1 MDFND
6 IMSAEL
12 AELNNEQQSFIVL
25 HKTIMA
31 NGNAAYMSAVQM
43 ARGLKEMRDSG
54 RYKAGGFDTFGE
66 YAESACGIKE
76 RQAYNYIS
84 IIENLSGEFLQS
96 TAKIGVSKLALLASM
111 SAKDRDDLVTEHGEE
126 LESISTKELDKLKKE
141 YEGRIKQ
148 LQFDFEEQI
157 KKKELESVALEKN
170 YDVLMND
177 KLVLKAEIEELKKN
191 PALNDEVAEDI
202 KRLEGEKIALEQE
215 LEQLRNAPPKPD
227 DKAERE
233 LEKKKEEIKKLKE
246 AKRTAE
252 KALAEAQEKAD
263 KEMLKAIEKERA
275 EAKKLEVELI
285 EERKRLETEAKK
297 AKIASDPFMSE
308 FKVKFAMWQELGNRL
323 KEITTELEEDNA
335 EKCRKAFSTV
345 IGGWSNE
352 KA

>member
-1 MDFND
+1 MDFNE

-12 AELNNEQQSFIVL
+12 AELNNEQQDFIVL

-43 ARGLKEMRDSG
+43 ARGLKEMRDNG
-54 RYKAGGFDTFGE
+54 RYKAGGFETFGE

-126 LESISTKELDKLKKE
+126 LEKLSTKELDKLKKE
-141 YEGRIKQ
+141 YEGRIQQ
-148 LQFDFEEQI
+148 LQFDFEER
-157 KKKELESVALEKN
+157 
-170 YDVLMND
+170 
-177 KLVLKAEIEELKKN
+177 LKAKEEKIEELKDSI
-191 PALNDEVAEDI
+191 DEIGAVDYNSDI
-202 KRLEGEKIALEQE
+202 KRLEDDKIALEQK
-215 LEQLRNAPPKPD
+215 LEQLRNAPLKPD
-227 DKAERE
+227 DKAESE

-246 AKRTAE
+246 AKATAE

-263 KEMLKAIEKERA
+263 KEILKAIEKERA
-275 EAKKLEVELI
+275 EAKKLEVELL
-285 EERKRLETEAKK
+285 EERKRLEAEAKK
-297 AKIASDPFMSE
+297 VKIAADPLMSE

-323 KEITTELEEDNA
+323 KDITTEVEKDNA
-335 EKCRKAFSTV
+335 EKCRKAFNTV

>member
-1 MDFND
+1 MDFNE
-6 IMSAEL
+6 IMTAEL
-12 AELNNEQQSFIVL
+12 AELNNEQQDFIVL

-54 RYKAGGFDTFGE
+54 RYKAGGFETFGE

-84 IIENLSGEFLQS
+84 IIENLSGEFLQL

-148 LQFDFEEQI
+148 LQFDFEER
-157 KKKELESVALEKN
+157 
-170 YDVLMND
+170 
-177 KLVLKAEIEELKKN
+177 LKAKEDTIEELKDSI
-191 PALNDEVAEDI
+191 DEIGAVDYSSDI
-202 KRLEGEKIALEQE
+202 KRLEDEKAMLERE
-215 LEQLRNAPPKPD
+215 LEMIKTAPAKHD
-227 DKAERE
+227 NKAELE

-246 AKRTAE
+246 AKATAE

-263 KEMLKAIEKERA
+263 KEMLKAIEKERI

-285 EERKRLETEAKK
+285 EERKRLEAEAKK
-297 AKIASDPFMSE
+297 AKIASDPLMSE

-323 KEITTELEEDNA
+323 KEITTEVEENNA

>member
-1 MDFND
+1 MDFNEL
-6 IMSAEL
+6 MSAEL

-31 NGNAAYMSAVQM
+31 NGNAAYMSAVQT

-54 RYKAGGFDTFGE
+54 RYKAGGFETFGE

-126 LESISTKELDKLKKE
+126 LKSLSTKELDKLKKE

-148 LQFDFEEQI
+148 LQFDFEE
-157 KKKELESVALEKN
+157 K
-170 YDVLMND
+170 
-177 KLVLKAEIEELKKN
+177 LKAKEDTIEELKDSIDEIGAVDYN
-191 PALNDEVAEDI
+191 PDI
-202 KRLEGEKIALEQE
+202 KRLEDEKIALEQE

-233 LEKKKEEIKKLKE
+233 LEKKKEEIKNLKV
-246 AKRTAE
+246 AKTTAE
-252 KALAEAQEKAD
+252 RALAEAQEKAD
-263 KEMLKAIEKERA
+263 KEMLKAIEKERI

-285 EERKRLETEAKK
+285 EERKRLEAEAKK
-297 AKIASDPFMSE
+297 AKIASDPLMSE

-323 KEITTELEEDNA
+323 KDITIELEEDNA
-335 EKCRKAFSTV
+335 EKCRKAFSAV
-345 IGGWSNE
+345 IGGWRNE

>member
-1 MDFND
+1 MDFNE

-12 AELNNEQQSFIVL
+12 AELNNEQQDFIVL

-54 RYKAGGFDTFGE
+54 RYKAGGFETFGE

-84 IIENLSGEFLQS
+84 VIENLSGEFLQS

-111 SAKDRDDLVTEHGEE
+111 SAKDRDDLMTEHGDE

-141 YEGRIKQ
+141 YEGRIQQ
-148 LQFDFEEQI
+148 LQFDFEER
-157 KKKELESVALEKN
+157 
-170 YDVLMND
+170 
-177 KLVLKAEIEELKKN
+177 LKAKEEKIEELKDSI
-191 PALNDEVAEDI
+191 DEIGAVDYSSDI
-202 KRLEGEKIALEQE
+202 KRLEDDKLALEQE
-215 LEQLRNAPPKPD
+215 LEQLRNTPPKD
-227 DKAERE
+227 NNKAELE

-246 AKRTAE
+246 AKSAAE

-263 KEMLKAIEKERA
+263 KEMLKAIEKERI

-285 EERKRLETEAKK
+285 EERKRLEAEAKK
-297 AKIASDPFMSE
+297 AKIASDPLMSE

-323 KEITTELEEDNA
+323 KEITTELVEDNA
-335 EKCRKAFSTV
+335 EKCRKAFSTI

-352 KA
+352 

>member
-1 MDFND
+1 MDFNE

-12 AELNNEQQSFIVL
+12 AELNNEQQDFIVL

-54 RYKAGGFDTFGE
+54 RYKAGGFETFGE

-111 SAKDRDDLVTEHGEE
+111 SAKDRDDLVTEHGNE
-126 LESISTKELDKLKKE
+126 LESLSTKELDKLKKE

-148 LQFDFEEQI
+148 LQFDFEEQ
-157 KKKELESVALEKN
+157 
-170 YDVLMND
+170 
-177 KLVLKAEIEELKKN
+177 LKAKEDTIEELKDSI
-191 PALNDEVAEDI
+191 DEIGAVDYNSDI
-202 KRLEGEKIALEQE
+202 KRLEDEKIALEQE

-246 AKRTAE
+246 AKTTAE
-252 KALAEAQEKAD
+252 KALAEAQDKAD
-263 KEMLKAIEKERA
+263 KEMLKAIEKERV

-297 AKIASDPFMSE
+297 VKIASDPLMSE

-323 KEITTELEEDNA
+323 KKIITEVEENNA
-335 EKCRKAFSTV
+335 ETCRKAFNN
-345 IGGWSNE
+345 II
-352 KA
+352 

>member
-25 HKTIMA
+25 HKMIMA

-54 RYKAGGFDTFGE
+54 RYKAGGFETFGE

-111 SAKDRDDLVTEHGEE
+111 SAKDRDDLVTEHGTE

-148 LQFDFEEQI
+148 LQFDFAER
-157 KKKELESVALEKN
+157 
-170 YDVLMND
+170 
-177 KLVLKAEIEELKKN
+177 LKAKEDTIEELKDSI
-191 PALNDEVAEDI
+191 NDIGAVDYNSDI
-202 KRLEGEKIALEQE
+202 KRVEDEKAE
-215 LEQLRNAPPKPD
+215 LERELEAIKTAPAKPD

-233 LEKKKEEIKKLKE
+233 LEKKKEEIKNLKV
-246 AKRTAE
+246 AKTTAE
-252 KALAEAQEKAD
+252 RALAEAQEKAD
-263 KEMLKAIEKERA
+263 KEMLKAIEKERI

-285 EERKRLETEAKK
+285 EERKRLEAEAKK
-297 AKIASDPFMSE
+297 AKIASDPLMSE

-323 KEITTELEEDNA
+323 KEITNELEEDNA
-335 EKCRKAFSTV
+335 EKCRKAFSAV
-345 IGGWSNE
+345 IGGWRNE

>member
-1 MDFND
+1 MDFNE
-6 IMSAEL
+6 IMTAEL
-12 AELNNEQQSFIVL
+12 GELNNEQQDFIVL

-54 RYKAGGFDTFGE
+54 RYKAGGFETFGE

-111 SAKDRDDLVTEHGEE
+111 SAKDRDDLVIEHGEE
-126 LESISTKELDKLKKE
+126 LENISTKELDKLKKE
-141 YEGRIKQ
+141 YEGRIQQ
-148 LQFDFEEQI
+148 LQFDFEEQ
-157 KKKELESVALEKN
+157 
-170 YDVLMND
+170 
-177 KLVLKAEIEELKKN
+177 LKAKEDTIEELKDSI
-191 PALNDEVAEDI
+191 DEIGAVDYSSDI
-202 KRLEGEKIALEQE
+202 KRLEDDKLALEQE
-215 LEQLRNAPPKPD
+215 LEHLRNAPTKSD

-233 LEKKKEEIKKLKE
+233 LEKKKDEIKKLKE
-246 AKRTAE
+246 AKATAE

-263 KEMLKAIEKERA
+263 KEMLKAIEKERT

-285 EERKRLETEAKK
+285 EERKRLEAEAKK
-297 AKIASDPFMSE
+297 AKIASDPLMSE

-323 KEITTELEEDNA
+323 KEITTELEENNA

-345 IGGWSNE
+345 IGGWANE

>member
-1 MDFND
+1 MDFNE
-6 IMSAEL
+6 IMTAEL
-12 AELNNEQQSFIVL
+12 AELNNEQQDFIVL

-54 RYKAGGFDTFGE
+54 RYKAGGFETFGE

-126 LESISTKELDKLKKE
+126 LESLSTKELDKLKKE
-141 YEGRIKQ
+141 YEGRIQQ
-148 LQFDFEEQI
+148 LQFDFEEQ
-157 KKKELESVALEKN
+157 
-170 YDVLMND
+170 
-177 KLVLKAEIEELKKN
+177 LKAKEEKIDELKDSI
-191 PALNDEVAEDI
+191 DEIGAVDYSSDI
-202 KRLEGEKIALEQE
+202 KRLEDDKLALEQE
-215 LEQLRNAPPKPD
+215 LEQLRNIPPKAD
-227 DKAERE
+227 EKATLEI
-233 LEKKKEEIKKLKE
+233 EKKKEEIKKLKE
-246 AKRTAE
+246 AKATAE

-263 KEMLKAIEKERA
+263 KELLKAIEKERA

-285 EERKRLETEAKK
+285 EERKRLEAEAKK
-297 AKIASDPFMSE
+297 AKIASDPLMSE

-323 KEITTELEEDNA
+323 KEITTELKEDNA

>member
-1 MDFND
+1 MDFNE
-6 IMSAEL
+6 IMSAEIT
-12 AELNNEQQSFIVL
+12 ELNNEQQSFIVL

-31 NGNAAYMSAVQM
+31 HGNAAYMSAVQM

-54 RYKAGGFDTFGE
+54 QYKAGGFETFGE

-111 SAKDRDDLVTEHGEE
+111 SAKDRDDLMTEHGEE
-126 LESISTKELDKLKKE
+126 LESLSTKELDKLKKE

-148 LQFDFEEQI
+148 LQFDFDEQ
-157 KKKELESVALEKN
+157 
-170 YDVLMND
+170 
-177 KLVLKAEIEELKKN
+177 LKAKEEKIEELKDSIN
-191 PALNDEVAEDI
+191 EIGAVDYSSDI
-202 KRLEGEKIALEQE
+202 KRLEDEKIALKQE
-215 LEQLRNAPPKPD
+215 LEQLRNTPSKPD

-246 AKRTAE
+246 DKAIAE

-263 KEMLKAIEKERA
+263 KEILKAIEKERA

-285 EERKRLETEAKK
+285 EERKRLESEAKK
-297 AKIASDPFMSE
+297 AKIASDPLMSE

-323 KEITTELEEDNA
+323 KEITIELEDDNA
-335 EKCRKAFSTV
+335 EKCSKAFNTV
-345 IGGWSNE
+345 IGGWANE

>member
-1 MDFND
+1 MDFNE

-12 AELNNEQQSFIVL
+12 AELNNEQHDFIVL

-54 RYKAGGFDTFGE
+54 RYKAGGFETFGE

-111 SAKDRDDLVTEHGEE
+111 SAKDRDDLVTEYGEE

-148 LQFDFEEQI
+148 LQFDFEER
-157 KKKELESVALEKN
+157 
-170 YDVLMND
+170 
-177 KLVLKAEIEELKKN
+177 LKAKEDTIEELKDSI
-191 PALNDEVAEDI
+191 DEIGTVDYSSDI
-202 KRLEGEKIALEQE
+202 KRLEDDKLALEQE
-215 LEQLRNAPPKPD
+215 LEQLRNTPPKAD
-227 DKAERE
+227 NKAELE

-246 AKRTAE
+246 AKATAE

-285 EERKRLETEAKK
+285 EERKRLEAEAKK
-297 AKIASDPFMSE
+297 AKIASDPLVSE
-308 FKVKFAMWQELGNRL
+308 FKVKFALWQELGNRL
-323 KEITTELEEDNA
+323 KDITTELKEDNA
-335 EKCRKAFSTV
+335 EKCRNAFSTV

>member
-1 MDFND
+1 MDFNE

-12 AELNNEQQSFIVL
+12 AELNNEQQDFIVL

-54 RYKAGGFDTFGE
+54 RYKAGGFEAFGE

-111 SAKDRDDLVTEHGEE
+111 SAKDRDDLMTEHGTE
-126 LESISTKELDKLKKE
+126 LESLSTKELDKLKKE
-141 YEGRIKQ
+141 YEGRIQQ
-148 LQFDFEEQI
+148 LQFDFEEQ
-157 KKKELESVALEKN
+157 
-170 YDVLMND
+170 
-177 KLVLKAEIEELKKN
+177 LKAKEETIEELKDSI
-191 PALNDEVAEDI
+191 DEIGAVDYSSDI
-202 KRLEGEKIALEQE
+202 KRLEDEKLALERE
-215 LEQLRNAPPKPD
+215 LEQLRNAPTKSD

-246 AKRTAE
+246 AKTTAE

-263 KEMLKAIEKERA
+263 KEMLKAIEKERI

-285 EERKRLETEAKK
+285 EERKRLEAEAKK
-297 AKIASDPFMSE
+297 AKIASDPLMSE

-323 KEITTELEEDNA
+323 KEITTEVEENNA
-335 EKCRKAFSTV
+335 EKCRKAFNTV

>member
-12 AELNNEQQSFIVL
+12 AELNNEQQDFIVL

-54 RYKAGGFDTFGE
+54 RYKAGGFETFGE

-126 LESISTKELDKLKKE
+126 LESLSTKELDKLKKE
-141 YEGRIKQ
+141 YEGRIQQ
-148 LQFDFEEQI
+148 LQFDFDEQ
-157 KKKELESVALEKN
+157 
-170 YDVLMND
+170 
-177 KLVLKAEIEELKKN
+177 LKAKEDTIEELRDSI
-191 PALNDEVAEDI
+191 DEIGAIDYSSDI
-202 KRLEGEKIALEQE
+202 KRLEDEKAELERELEAIKIAP
-215 LEQLRNAPPKPD
+215 AKPD

-233 LEKKKEEIKKLKE
+233 LELKKQEIKNLKV
-246 AKRTAE
+246 AKTTAE
-252 KALAEAQEKAD
+252 RALAEAQEKAE
-263 KEMLKAIEKERA
+263 KEMLKAIEKERI

-285 EERKRLETEAKK
+285 EERKRLEAEAKK
-297 AKIASDPFMSE
+297 AKIASDPLMSE

-323 KEITTELEEDNA
+323 KDITTELEEDNA

-345 IGGWSNE
+345 IGGWANE
-352 KA
+352 

>member
-1 MDFND
+1 MDFNE
-6 IMSAEL
+6 IMSTEL
-12 AELNNEQQSFIVL
+12 AELNNEQQDFIVL

-54 RYKAGGFDTFGE
+54 RYKAGGFETFGE

-111 SAKDRDDLVTEHGEE
+111 SAKDRDDLMTEHGTE
-126 LESISTKELDKLKKE
+126 LESLSTKELDKLKKE
-141 YEGRIKQ
+141 YEGRIQQ
-148 LQFDFEEQI
+148 LQFDFEEQ
-157 KKKELESVALEKN
+157 
-170 YDVLMND
+170 
-177 KLVLKAEIEELKKN
+177 LKAKEETIEELKDSI
-191 PALNDEVAEDI
+191 DEIGAVDYSSDI
-202 KRLEGEKIALEQE
+202 KRLEDDKLALEQE
-215 LEQLRNAPPKPD
+215 LEQLRNTPPKAD
-227 DKAERE
+227 DKATLE

-246 AKRTAE
+246 AKTTAE
-252 KALAEAQEKAD
+252 KALAEAQEKAG
-263 KEMLKAIEKERA
+263 KEMLKAIEKERI

-285 EERKRLETEAKK
+285 EERKRLEAETKK
-297 AKIASDPFMSE
+297 AKIASDPLMSE
-308 FKVKFAMWQELGNRL
+308 YKVKFAMWQELGNRL
-323 KEITTELEEDNA
+323 KEITTEVEENNA
-335 EKCRKAFSTV
+335 EKCRKAFNTV

>member
-1 MDFND
+1 MDFNE

-12 AELNNEQQSFIVL
+12 AELNNEQQDFIVL

-54 RYKAGGFDTFGE
+54 RYKAGGFETFGE

-111 SAKDRDDLVTEHGEE
+111 SAKDRDDLVTEHATE
-126 LESISTKELDKLKKE
+126 LETLSTKELDKLKKE
-141 YEGRIKQ
+141 YEGRIQQ
-148 LQFDFEEQI
+148 LQFDFEEQ
-157 KKKELESVALEKN
+157 
-170 YDVLMND
+170 
-177 KLVLKAEIEELKKN
+177 LKAKEETIEELKDSI
-191 PALNDEVAEDI
+191 DEIGAVDYSSDI
-202 KRLEGEKIALEQE
+202 KRLEDEKLALAQE
-215 LEQLRNAPPKPD
+215 LEQLRSAPPKHN
-227 DKAERE
+227 DKAMQE

-246 AKRTAE
+246 AKTTAE
-252 KALAEAQEKAD
+252 KALAEIQEKA
-263 KEMLKAIEKERA
+263 EQETLKAIEKERA

-285 EERKRLETEAKK
+285 EERKRLEAEAKK
-297 AKIASDPFMSE
+297 AKIASDPLMSE
-308 FKVKFAMWQELGNRL
+308 FKVKFALWQELGNRL
-323 KEITTELEEDNA
+323 KKIITEVEENNA
-335 EKCRKAFSTV
+335 ETCRKAFNSI

>member
-1 MDFND
+1 MDFNE

-12 AELNNEQQSFIVL
+12 AELNNEQQDFIVL
-25 HKTIMA
+25 HKTIVA

-111 SAKDRDDLVTEHGEE
+111 SAKDRDDLMTEHGTE

-141 YEGRIKQ
+141 YEGRIEQ
-148 LQFDFEEQI
+148 LQFEFEEQ
-157 KKKELESVALEKN
+157 
-170 YDVLMND
+170 
-177 KLVLKAEIEELKKN
+177 LKAKEDTIEELKDSI
-191 PALNDEVAEDI
+191 DEIDI
-202 KRLEGEKIALEQE
+202 KRLEDEKLALERE
-215 LEQLRNAPPKPD
+215 LEQLRNAPAKAD
-227 DKAERE
+227 DKAELE

-246 AKRTAE
+246 AKSAAE

-263 KEMLKAIEKERA
+263 KEMLKAIEKERT
-275 EAKKLEVELI
+275 EAKKLEAELI
-285 EERKRLETEAKK
+285 EERKRLEAEAKK
-297 AKIASDPFMSE
+297 VKIASDPLMSE
-308 FKVKFAMWQELGNRL
+308 FKVKFALWQELGNRL
-323 KEITTELEEDNA
+323 KEITTEVEENNA

-345 IGGWSNE
+345 IGGWANE

>member
-1 MDFND
+1 MDFNE
-6 IMSAEL
+6 IMTAEL
-12 AELNNEQQSFIVL
+12 AELNNEQQDFIVL

-54 RYKAGGFDTFGE
+54 RYKAGGFETFGD

-141 YEGRIKQ
+141 YEGRIQQ
-148 LQFDFEEQI
+148 LQFDFEER
-157 KKKELESVALEKN
+157 
-170 YDVLMND
+170 
-177 KLVLKAEIEELKKN
+177 LKAKEDTIEELKDSI
-191 PALNDEVAEDI
+191 DEIGAVDYSSDI
-202 KRLEGEKIALEQE
+202 KRLEDEKLALERE
-215 LEQLRNAPPKPD
+215 LEQLRNAPTKSD

-246 AKRTAE
+246 AKATAE

-285 EERKRLETEAKK
+285 EERKRLEAEAKK
-297 AKIASDPFMSE
+297 AKIASDPLMSE
-308 FKVKFAMWQELGNRL
+308 FKVKFALWQELGNRL

-335 EKCRKAFSTV
+335 EKCKKAFSTV

>member
-1 MDFND
+1 MDFNE

-12 AELNNEQQSFIVL
+12 AELNNEQQDFIVL

-54 RYKAGGFDTFGE
+54 RYKAGGFETFGE

-126 LESISTKELDKLKKE
+126 LESLSTKELDKLKKE
-141 YEGRIKQ
+141 YEARIKQ

-157 KKKELESVALEKN
+157 KKKELESVELEKN
-170 YDVLMND
+170 YDELMND

-191 PALNDEVAEDI
+191 PVLSDEVAEDI
-202 KRLEGEKIALEQE
+202 KRLEDEKAE
-215 LEQLRNAPPKPD
+215 LERELEAIKTAPAKAD

-233 LEKKKEEIKKLKE
+233 LEKKKDEIKKLKE
-246 AKRTAE
+246 AKATAE

-263 KEMLKAIEKERA
+263 KEILKAIEKERI

-297 AKIASDPFMSE
+297 AKIASDPLMSE
-308 FKVKFAMWQELGNRL
+308 FKVKFALWQELGNRL
-323 KEITTELEEDNA
+323 KEITIEVEEDNA
-335 EKCRKAFSTV
+335 EKCRKAFSAI
-345 IGGWSNE
+345 IGGWVNE

>member
-1 MDFND
+1 MDFNE

-12 AELNNEQQSFIVL
+12 AELNNEQQDFIVL

-54 RYKAGGFDTFGE
+54 RYKAGGFETFGE

-111 SAKDRDDLVTEHGEE
+111 SAKDRDDLIIEHGEE
-126 LESISTKELDKLKKE
+126 LESLSTKELDKLKKE
-141 YEGRIKQ
+141 YEGRIQQ
-148 LQFDFEEQI
+148 LQFDFEEQ
-157 KKKELESVALEKN
+157 
-170 YDVLMND
+170 
-177 KLVLKAEIEELKKN
+177 LKAKEEKIEELKD
-191 PALNDEVAEDI
+191 AIDDTGAVDYSSDI
-202 KRLEGEKIALEQE
+202 KRIEDEKIALEQE
-215 LEQLRNAPPKPD
+215 LEQLRNAPTKSD

-246 AKRTAE
+246 AKATAE

-263 KEMLKAIEKERA
+263 KEMLKVIEKERI

-285 EERKRLETEAKK
+285 EERKRLEAEAKK
-297 AKIASDPFMSE
+297 AKIASDPLMSE

-323 KEITTELEEDNA
+323 KEITTEVEENNA

-352 KA
+352 

>member
-1 MDFND
+1 MDFNE
-6 IMSAEL
+6 IMTAEL
-12 AELNNEQQSFIVL
+12 AELNNEQQDFIVL

-148 LQFDFEEQI
+148 LQFDFEEQ
-157 KKKELESVALEKN
+157 
-170 YDVLMND
+170 
-177 KLVLKAEIEELKKN
+177 LKAKDGKIEELKDSI
-191 PALNDEVAEDI
+191 DEIGAVDYSSDI
-202 KRLEGEKIALEQE
+202 KRLEDDKQALEQE
-215 LEQLRNAPPKPD
+215 LEQLRNAPPKAD
-227 DKAERE
+227 DKATIE

-246 AKRTAE
+246 AKLAAE

-263 KEMLKAIEKERA
+263 KEMLKAIEKERT

-285 EERKRLETEAKK
+285 EERKRIEAEAKK
-297 AKIASDPFMSE
+297 AKIASDPLMSE

-323 KEITTELEEDNA
+323 KEITIELEEDNA

-352 KA
+352 

>member
-1 MDFND
+1 MDFNE
-6 IMSAEL
+6 IMTAEL
-12 AELNNEQQSFIVL
+12 AELNNEQQDFIVL

-54 RYKAGGFDTFGE
+54 RYKAGGFETFGE

-111 SAKDRDDLVTEHGEE
+111 SAKDRDDLMTEHGDE

-148 LQFDFEEQI
+148 LQFEFEEQ
-157 KKKELESVALEKN
+157 
-170 YDVLMND
+170 
-177 KLVLKAEIEELKKN
+177 LKAKEDTIEELKDSI
-191 PALNDEVAEDI
+191 DEIDI
-202 KRLEGEKIALEQE
+202 KRLEDEKIALEQE
-215 LEQLRNAPPKPD
+215 LEQLRNAPPKAN
-227 DKAERE
+227 DKATLE

-246 AKRTAE
+246 AKTTAE

-275 EAKKLEVELI
+275 EAKKIEVELI

-297 AKIASDPFMSE
+297 AKIASDPLMSE
-308 FKVKFAMWQELGNRL
+308 FKVKFALWQELGNRL
-323 KEITTELEEDNA
+323 KKITSEVDENNA
-335 EKCRKAFSTV
+335 ETCRKAFDSI
-345 IGGWSNE
+345 IGGWANE

>member
-1 MDFND
+1 MDFNE
-6 IMSAEL
+6 IMSAEIT
-12 AELNNEQQSFIVL
+12 ELNNEQQSFIVL

-54 RYKAGGFDTFGE
+54 QYKAGGFDTFGE

-111 SAKDRDDLVTEHGEE
+111 SAKDRDDLVTEHGTE

-148 LQFDFEEQI
+148 LQFDFEE
-157 KKKELESVALEKN
+157 K
-170 YDVLMND
+170 
-177 KLVLKAEIEELKKN
+177 LKAKEDTIEELKDSI
-191 PALNDEVAEDI
+191 DEIGAVDYSSDI
-202 KRLEGEKIALEQE
+202 KRLEDEKAE
-215 LEQLRNAPPKPD
+215 LERELEAIKTTPPKPD

-233 LEKKKEEIKKLKE
+233 LEKKKEEIKNLKV
-246 AKRTAE
+246 AKTTAE
-252 KALAEAQEKAD
+252 RALVEAQEKAE
-263 KEMLKAIEKERA
+263 KEMLKAIEKERI

-297 AKIASDPFMSE
+297 VKIASDPLMSE

-323 KEITTELEEDNA
+323 KKIITEVEENNA
-335 EKCRKAFSTV
+335 ETCRKAFSTI

>member
-1 MDFND
+1 MDFNE

-12 AELNNEQQSFIVL
+12 AELNNEQQDFIVL

-54 RYKAGGFDTFGE
+54 RYKAGGFETFGE

-111 SAKDRDDLVTEHGEE
+111 SAKDRDDLVSEHGEE
-126 LESISTKELDKLKKE
+126 LESLSTKELDKLKKE
-141 YEGRIKQ
+141 YEGRIQQ
-148 LQFDFEEQI
+148 LQFDFEER
-157 KKKELESVALEKN
+157 
-170 YDVLMND
+170 
-177 KLVLKAEIEELKKN
+177 LKAKEDTIEELKD
-191 PALNDEVAEDI
+191 AIDEIGEIDNSSDI
-202 KRLEGEKIALEQE
+202 KRLEDDKLALEQE
-215 LEQLRNAPPKPD
+215 LEQLRNTPPKAD

-246 AKRTAE
+246 AKTTAE

-285 EERKRLETEAKK
+285 EERKRLEAEAKK
-297 AKIASDPFMSE
+297 AKIASDPLMSE

-323 KEITTELEEDNA
+323 KKIITEVEENNA
-335 EKCRKAFSTV
+335 ETCRKAFNNI

>member
-1 MDFND
+1 MDFNE

-12 AELNNEQQSFIVL
+12 AELNNEQQDFIVL

-54 RYKAGGFDTFGE
+54 RYKAGGFETFGE

-111 SAKDRDDLVTEHGEE
+111 SAKDRDDLVTEHGNE
-126 LESISTKELDKLKKE
+126 LESLSTKELDKLKKE
-141 YEGRIKQ
+141 YEGRIQQ
-148 LQFDFEEQI
+148 LQFDFEEQ
-157 KKKELESVALEKN
+157 
-170 YDVLMND
+170 
-177 KLVLKAEIEELKKN
+177 LKAKEEKIEELKDSI
-191 PALNDEVAEDI
+191 DEIGAVDYSSDI
-202 KRLEGEKIALEQE
+202 KRLEDDKVALERE
-215 LEQLRNAPPKPD
+215 LEQLRNTPPKHD
-227 DKAERE
+227 DKATLE
-233 LEKKKEEIKKLKE
+233 LEKKKEEIKNLKV
-246 AKRTAE
+246 AKTTAE
-252 KALAEAQEKAD
+252 RALAEAQEKAE
-263 KEMLKAIEKERA
+263 KEMLKAIEKERI

-285 EERKRLETEAKK
+285 EERKRLEAEAKK
-297 AKIASDPFMSE
+297 AKIASDPLMSE
-308 FKVKFAMWQELGNRL
+308 FKVKFALWQELGNRL
-323 KEITTELEEDNA
+323 KKIITEVEENNA
-335 EKCRKAFSTV
+335 ETCRKAFNSI

>member
-1 MDFND
+1 MDFNE
-6 IMSAEL
+6 IMTAEL
-12 AELNNEQQSFIVL
+12 AELNNEQQDFIVL

-54 RYKAGGFDTFGE
+54 RYKTGGFETFGE

-111 SAKDRDDLVTEHGEE
+111 SAKDRDDLMTEHRTE

-148 LQFDFEEQI
+148 LQFDFEEQ
-157 KKKELESVALEKN
+157 
-170 YDVLMND
+170 
-177 KLVLKAEIEELKKN
+177 LKAKEDTIEELKDSI
-191 PALNDEVAEDI
+191 DEIGAVDYSSDI
-202 KRLEGEKIALEQE
+202 KRLEDDKQALEQE
-215 LEQLRNAPPKPD
+215 LLQLRNAPPKAD

-233 LEKKKEEIKKLKE
+233 LEKKKDEIKKLKE
-246 AKRTAE
+246 AKATAE

-263 KEMLKAIEKERA
+263 KEILKAIEKERT

-297 AKIASDPFMSE
+297 AKIASDPLMSE

-323 KEITTELEEDNA
+323 KKITSEVDENNA
-335 EKCRKAFSTV
+335 ETCRKAFDSI

>member
-1 MDFND
+1 MDFNE

-12 AELNNEQQSFIVL
+12 AELNNEQHDFIVL

-54 RYKAGGFDTFGE
+54 RYKAGGFETFGE

-148 LQFDFEEQI
+148 LQFDFEER
-157 KKKELESVALEKN
+157 
-170 YDVLMND
+170 
-177 KLVLKAEIEELKKN
+177 LKAKEDTIEELKDSI
-191 PALNDEVAEDI
+191 DEIGAVDYSSDI
-202 KRLEGEKIALEQE
+202 KRLEDDKQALEQE
-215 LEQLRNAPPKPD
+215 LEHLRNTPPKAD

-246 AKRTAE
+246 AKATVE

-285 EERKRLETEAKK
+285 EERKRLEAEAKK
-297 AKIASDPFMSE
+297 AMIASDPLMSE

-323 KEITTELEEDNA
+323 KEITTEVEDNNA

>member
-1 MDFND
+1 MDFNE

-12 AELNNEQQSFIVL
+12 AELNNEQQSFLVL

-54 RYKAGGFDTFGE
+54 RYKAGGFETFGE

-126 LESISTKELDKLKKE
+126 LKSLSTKELDKLKKE

-148 LQFDFEEQI
+148 LQFDFEE
-157 KKKELESVALEKN
+157 K
-170 YDVLMND
+170 
-177 KLVLKAEIEELKKN
+177 LKAKEDTIEELKDSIDEIGAVDYN
-191 PALNDEVAEDI
+191 PDI
-202 KRLEGEKIALEQE
+202 KRLEDEKIALEQE

-233 LEKKKEEIKKLKE
+233 LEKKKEEIKNLKV
-246 AKRTAE
+246 AKTTAE
-252 KALAEAQEKAD
+252 RALAEAQEKAD
-263 KEMLKAIEKERA
+263 KEMLKAIEKERI

-285 EERKRLETEAKK
+285 EERKRLEAEAKK
-297 AKIASDPFMSE
+297 AKIASDPLMSE

-323 KEITTELEEDNA
+323 KDITIELEEDNA
-335 EKCRKAFSTV
+335 EKCRKAFSAV
-345 IGGWSNE
+345 IGGWRNE

>member
-1 MDFND
+1 MDFNE
-6 IMSAEL
+6 IMGAEL

-54 RYKAGGFDTFGE
+54 QYKAGGFETFGE

-111 SAKDRDDLVTEHGEE
+111 SAKDRDDLVTEHGTE

-148 LQFDFEEQI
+148 LQFDFEE
-157 KKKELESVALEKN
+157 K
-170 YDVLMND
+170 
-177 KLVLKAEIEELKKN
+177 LKAKEDTIEELKDSI
-191 PALNDEVAEDI
+191 DEIGAVDYSSDI
-202 KRLEGEKIALEQE
+202 KRLEDEKAELERELEAIKIAP
-215 LEQLRNAPPKPD
+215 AKPD

-233 LEKKKEEIKKLKE
+233 LEKKKEEIKNLKV
-246 AKRTAE
+246 AKTTAE
-252 KALAEAQEKAD
+252 RALAEAQEKAE
-263 KEMLKAIEKERA
+263 KEMLKAIEKERI

-285 EERKRLETEAKK
+285 EERKRLEAEAKK
-297 AKIASDPFMSE
+297 AKIASDPLMFE

-323 KEITTELEEDNA
+323 KDITTELEEDNA
-335 EKCRKAFSTV
+335 EKCRKAFSAV
-345 IGGWSNE
+345 IGGWRNE
-352 KA
+352 KE

>member
-1 MDFND
+1 MDFNE
-6 IMSAEL
+6 IMTAEL
-12 AELNNEQQSFIVL
+12 AELNNEQQDFIVL

-54 RYKAGGFDTFGE
+54 RYKAGGFETFGE

-111 SAKDRDDLVTEHGEE
+111 SAKDRDDLMTEHGDE

-141 YEGRIKQ
+141 YEGRIQQ
-148 LQFDFEEQI
+148 LQFDFDEQ
-157 KKKELESVALEKN
+157 
-170 YDVLMND
+170 
-177 KLVLKAEIEELKKN
+177 LKAKEEKIEELKDSIN
-191 PALNDEVAEDI
+191 EIGAVDYNSDI
-202 KRLEGEKIALEQE
+202 KRLEDEKAE
-215 LEQLRNAPPKPD
+215 LERELETIKTAPAKPD

-246 AKRTAE
+246 AKAIAE

-285 EERKRLETEAKK
+285 EERKRLEAEAKK
-297 AKIASDPFMSE
+297 AKIASDPLMSE

-323 KEITTELEEDNA
+323 KEITNELEDDNA
-335 EKCRKAFSTV
+335 EKCSKAFSTV

>member
-1 MDFND
+1 MDFNE

-12 AELNNEQQSFIVL
+12 AELNNEQQDFIVL

-54 RYKAGGFDTFGE
+54 RYKAGGFETFGE

-111 SAKDRDDLVTEHGEE
+111 SAKDRDDLVTEHGNE
-126 LESISTKELDKLKKE
+126 LESLSTKELDKLKKE

-148 LQFDFEEQI
+148 LQFDFEEQ
-157 KKKELESVALEKN
+157 
-170 YDVLMND
+170 
-177 KLVLKAEIEELKKN
+177 LKAKEDTIEELKDSI
-191 PALNDEVAEDI
+191 DEIGAVDYNSDI
-202 KRLEGEKIALEQE
+202 KRLEDEKIALEQE

-246 AKRTAE
+246 AKTTAE
-252 KALAEAQEKAD
+252 KALAEAQDKAD
-263 KEMLKAIEKERA
+263 KEMLKAIEKERV

-297 AKIASDPFMSE
+297 VKIASDPLMSE

-323 KEITTELEEDNA
+323 KKIITEVEENNA
-335 EKCRKAFSTV
+335 ETCRKAFNNI

>member
-1 MDFND
+1 MDFNE
-6 IMSAEL
+6 IMSAEIT
-12 AELNNEQQSFIVL
+12 ELNNEQQSFIVL

-31 NGNAAYMSAVQM
+31 HGNAAYMSAVQM

-54 RYKAGGFDTFGE
+54 QYKAGGFETFGE

-111 SAKDRDDLVTEHGEE
+111 SAKDRDDLMTEHGEE
-126 LESISTKELDKLKKE
+126 LESLSTKELDKLKKE

-148 LQFDFEEQI
+148 LQFDFDEQ
-157 KKKELESVALEKN
+157 
-170 YDVLMND
+170 
-177 KLVLKAEIEELKKN
+177 LKAKEEKIEELKDSIN
-191 PALNDEVAEDI
+191 EIGAVDYSSDI
-202 KRLEGEKIALEQE
+202 KRLEDEKIALKQE
-215 LEQLRNAPPKPD
+215 LEQLRNTPSKPD

-246 AKRTAE
+246 DKAIAE

-263 KEMLKAIEKERA
+263 KEILKAIEKERA

-285 EERKRLETEAKK
+285 EERKRLESEAKK
-297 AKIASDPFMSE
+297 AKIASDPLMSE

-323 KEITTELEEDNA
+323 KEITIELEDDNA
-335 EKCRKAFSTV
+335 EKCSKAFNTV

>member
-1 MDFND
+1 MDFNE
-6 IMSAEL
+6 IMAAEL
-12 AELNNEQQSFIVL
+12 AELNNEQQDFIVL

-54 RYKAGGFDTFGE
+54 RYKAGGFETFGE

-111 SAKDRDDLVTEHGEE
+111 SAKDRDDLVSEHGEE
-126 LESISTKELDKLKKE
+126 LENISTKELDKLKKE
-141 YEGRIKQ
+141 YEGRIQQ
-148 LQFDFEEQI
+148 LQFDFEER
-157 KKKELESVALEKN
+157 
-170 YDVLMND
+170 
-177 KLVLKAEIEELKKN
+177 LKAKEDTIEELKD
-191 PALNDEVAEDI
+191 AIDEIGEIDNSSDI
-202 KRLEGEKIALEQE
+202 KRLEDDKLALEQE
-215 LEQLRNAPPKPD
+215 LEQLRNTPPKAD

-246 AKRTAE
+246 AKATAE
-252 KALAEAQEKAD
+252 KALAEAQEKAG
-263 KEMLKAIEKERA
+263 KEMLKAIEKERI

-297 AKIASDPFMSE
+297 VKIASDPLMLE

-323 KEITTELEEDNA
+323 KKIITEVEENNA
-335 EKCRKAFSTV
+335 ETCRKAFNNI